1 MLSNEIDLRK
11 SRLAE
16 VGVSSFASYKEA
28 GYRDLPQIVVVI
40 DNLTALKELYLQDND
55 MLLPVCRDGNSVGI
69 SFLVANG
76 QTAGVGYRYLN
87 NFEGRIALF
96 CNESSEYT
104 MLFEGNRTKLPNVP
118 GRALVQIDKA
128 TYECQMY
135 LAFDGD
141 KEYERV
147 QNIQKYVTSCNER
160 YVGMNARVI
169 PEIPKCLDIGY
180 VEKHYAQ
187 ANTNDELMIGL
198 DYETIEPLSMNLNE
212 NDMIV
217 LSGKKDV
224 SRKAFAKYIISVF
237 ADKKFGKTELYVLD
251 TLAGKWG
258 ELEILPQTAYYT
270 TDADSSISIVT
281 EIGQIVEQRYQ
292 NYINRRSN
300 LQDES
305 WIVVIVDNNDAILAL
320 SSNKNAM
327 ATLKDIWG
335 KYSGMKVIF
344 VFTDINNAS
353 IPFNAPEIM
362 KIIKE
367 RKKYIIFDEISNIKT
382 TDIPL
387 SLTRKYSKPLETGDA
402 YLVEDGDVKKI
413 RTIN

>member
-1 MLSNEIDLRK
+1 
-11 SRLAE
+11 
-16 VGVSSFASYKEA
+16 
-28 GYRDLPQIVVVI
+28 
-40 DNLTALKELYLQDND
+40 
-55 MLLPVCRDGNSVGI
+55 
-69 SFLVANG
+69 
-76 QTAGVGYRYLN
+76 
-87 NFEGRIALF
+87 
-96 CNESSEYT
+96 
-104 MLFEGNRTKLPNVP
+104 
-118 GRALVQIDKA
+118 
-128 TYECQMY
+128 
-135 LAFDGD
+135 
-141 KEYERV
+141 
-147 QNIQKYVTSCNER
+147 
-160 YVGMNARVI
+160 MNARVI

-320 SSNKNAM
+320 SSNKNASNGLWS
-327 ATLKDIWG
+327 ATTTLVVGGI
-335 KYSGMKVIF
+335 
-344 VFTDINNAS
+344 TN
-353 IPFNAPEIM
+353 
-362 KIIKE
+362 
-367 RKKYIIFDEISNIKT
+367 EISNVIHPEAKTGTMDYLFGRDKAKAVVKAQYNNARSSSSRAKYWNRLEKIKLQKT
-382 TDIPL
+382 LGTI
-387 SLTRKYSKPLETGDA
+387 KYGIIETGKTIIDEIKNEI
-402 YLVEDGDVKKI
+402 YRDEVNEDIVEEIDKKI
-413 RTIN
+413 SCSVY